1 MKTPHKT
8 MQLKQEDIDRVK
20 AEMAEIG
27 LTQAEW
33 ARQNKVS
40 REIVADVLSGRRK
53 CLWGESHKVAVAL
66 GLKQGQV
73 SQKPFRPI
81 HNNVRRAA

>member
-33 ARQNKVS
+33 ARQNNVS
-40 REIVADVLSGRRK
+40 REVVADVLSGRRK

-73 SQKPFRPI
+73 SHKPFRPI